1 MLFEAALQAV
11 FYPNL
16 AALLAPDLRSVA
28 CVNQQLASLLHD
40 SSEANPFSCSETAY
54 KFACQS
60 SHCPRLASL
69 TDPDVNQTYRS
80 WRSAYND
87 CAANALCD
95 AKRVNIDISP
105 LTAAL
110 LRLSHGVV
118 SENEEDST
126 AMSSEFEMAESTWR
140 LRLRVGSNSGALGL
154 HLINMP
160 LYRHAST
167 LAPAQ
172 VSCCNF
178 AIHNDATSTHSRRCE
193 HVQHQMLRMSCHNVP
208 VAVAVT
214 DFTACVSVLVVT
226 NFTAC
231 HSLTAACTACYVHAA
246 ADQ

>member
-1 MLFEAALQAV
+1 MSTLFEAALQAV
-11 FYPNL
+11 FYPSL

-28 CVNQQLASLLHD
+28 CVNQQLASLLRD
-40 SSEANPFSCSETAY
+40 SSEANSFSCSETAY

-69 TDPDVNQTYRS
+69 TDPDVGQSYGS

-87 CAANALCD
+87 RAAAALCD
-95 AKRVNIDISP
+95 AKRVNVDISP

-110 LRLSHGVV
+110 LRLSHGIV

-126 AMSSEFEMAESTWR
+126 AMSSEFDMAESSWR
-140 LRLRVGSNSGALGL
+140 LRLRVSSTTGALGV

-167 LAPAQ
+167 LVPAQ
-172 VSCCNF
+172 VSCCKFVINNET
-178 AIHNDATSTHSRRCE
+178 AGSCSCTCE
-193 HVQHQMLRMSCHNVP
+193 HVQHQMFDCC
-208 VAVAVT
+208 
-214 DFTACVSVLVVT
+214 FYYVSVHYT
-226 NFTAC
+226 
-231 HSLTAACTACYVHAA
+231 A